1 MVQQQAPSAVSP
13 MGAQQ
18 PSMMQQMMATA
29 GGVAIGS
36 AVVSIFFY
44 CFISDSK
51 LRILHIKYS
60 RLSFKWEF
68 MPR

>member
-36 AVVSIFFY
+36 AVVSIF
-44 CFISDSK
+44 
-51 LRILHIKYS
+51 LLLLH
-60 RLSFKWEF
+60 L
-68 MPR
+68 